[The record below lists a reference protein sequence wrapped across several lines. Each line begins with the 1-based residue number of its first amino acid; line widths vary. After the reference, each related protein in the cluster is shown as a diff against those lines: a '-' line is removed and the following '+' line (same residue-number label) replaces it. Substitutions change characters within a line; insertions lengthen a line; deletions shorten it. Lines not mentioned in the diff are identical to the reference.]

1 MPIYEFYCEKCHTI
15 FNFFSRT
22 VNVKK
27 EPVCP
32 ECEGPLQRQVSMFS
46 CLSKTKDMK
55 GPEDLPIDEAKLE
68 KAMSR
73 LTADAERLNE
83 EDPRQAADLMRKFS
97 EMTGVHLGDGMQE
110 ALRRV
115 EAGED
120 PETIEAEMGDILEN
134 EDPFSLEGGGKRQKS
149 KTPRRDETL
158 YEL

>member
-1 MPIYEFYCEKCHTI
+1 
-15 FNFFSRT
+15 
-22 VNVKK
+22 
-27 EPVCP
+27 
-32 ECEGPLQRQVSMFS
+32 
-46 CLSKTKDMK
+46 MK

-73 LTADAERLNE
+73 LTAEAERLNE
-83 EDPRQAADLMRKFS
+83 EDPRQAADMMRKFS

-134 EDPFSLEGGGKRQKS
+134 EDPFSLEGGGKIKKS
-149 KTPRRDETL
+149 KKPRRDETL